1 MQWSNYWGGG
11 GGGGGGGAGIISNS
25 NKNINPSVIKLSIS
39 ALDNTAMIAFIR
51 VELLGAWSILSIKLA
66 VHIIGG
72 TMPLHL

>member
-11 GGGGGGGAGIISNS
+11 GEGGEGAGIISNS
-25 NKNINPSVIKLSIS
+25 KKYQSFC
-39 ALDNTAMIAFIR
+39 NTVMIAFIH